1 MAKGKISRTSAADRC
16 ARRILAAVAVVAI
29 VALAAWTATSAR
41 RSKSVPPGSSTLVTE
56 SLPLSSAFNV
66 SFSAPEL
73 SQRPLYP
80 YSVIPGGV
88 ESAREL
94 MTALANDPVAAA
106 HYAGFDARKAR
117 VVRLSAPEKAY
128 VSYRVGNR
136 IYWTRRELSL
146 AKGESVITDGVH
158 FARTRCGNRLSEEPM
173 QPVARL
179 DPQPAELEAP
189 LQAPAISV
197 ADVPFVLPMIAAPDS
212 LLARPAPEFAAEAPN
227 GVVPIGAFFVPPIFP
242 SSGGSPGKPGTP
254 PTIPPSPPIGPPPPL
269 GPPPPPPVVPA
280 PEPGSLL
287 LLLAG
292 LASLALLPRK
302 RRA

>member
-1 MAKGKISRTSAADRC
+1 
-16 ARRILAAVAVVAI
+16 
-29 VALAAWTATSAR
+29 
-41 RSKSVPPGSSTLVTE
+41 
-56 SLPLSSAFNV
+56 
-66 SFSAPEL
+66 
-73 SQRPLYP
+73 
-80 YSVIPGGV
+80 
-88 ESAREL
+88 

-106 HYAGFDARKAR
+106 HYAGFDAGKAR

-136 IYWTRRELSL
+136 IYWTKRELSL
-146 AKGESVITDGVH
+146 AKGETVITDGVH

-212 LLARPAPEFAAEAPN
+212 LLAQPAPEFAAEAPN
-227 GVVPIGAFFVPPIFP
+227 EVFPIGALFFVPPIFP

-269 GPPPPPPVVPA
+269 GPPPPPPVVPT

-292 LASLALLPRK
+292 LASLALLDRK